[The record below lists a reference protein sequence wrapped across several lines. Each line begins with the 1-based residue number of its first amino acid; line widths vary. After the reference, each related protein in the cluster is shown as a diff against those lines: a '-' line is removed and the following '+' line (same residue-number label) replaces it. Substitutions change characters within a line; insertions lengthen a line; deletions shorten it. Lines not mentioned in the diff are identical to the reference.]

1 MPAATSKPELL
12 AICDKEYAKLS
23 RVIADL
29 SEEDAM
35 MPDTDGIS
43 IKDTIGHRM
52 HWVEL
57 YLGWVR
63 DGRAGRD
70 VQTPAPGYKWSE
82 LKAYNA
88 QLRQAQAALDWA
100 SAKAGLAAAHSR
112 LMTFLQEETEDSLY
126 TPHSMPWMRNWTLGR
141 WAEASGASHY
151 RSAAK
156 YIRKRLRDRSG

>member
-1 MPAATSKPELL
+1 MPAAVSIPELL
-12 AICDKEYAKLS
+12 AICDKEYSKLT

-35 MPDTDGIS
+35 MPGSDGIS

-57 YLGWVR
+57 YLCWVR
-63 DGRAGRD
+63 DGRAGQD

-88 QLRQAQAALDWA
+88 QLRQAQADLDWE
-100 SAKAGLAAAHSR
+100 SAKAGFAEAHGR
-112 LMTFLQEETEDSLY
+112 LMAFLQEETEDSLY
-126 TPHSMPWMRNWTLGR
+126 TPQTMPWLRNWTLGR

-151 RSAAK
+151 RSATK
-156 YIRKRLRDRSG
+156 YIRKLLRDRSG